1 MERWADDDGV
11 QALFEIFTTSQR
23 LILKSMD
30 YQGVRFT
37 KYQIY
42 LLIVLSRK
50 KSMTLS
56 QAAASLGCSKEQ
68 ATRLVAALV
77 DAGFIERLH
86 SEENRKLVMIR
97 LTKEGTAFVCWE
109 RMMVQ
114 EKLKTDLG
122 CFDQKER
129 QQFFD
134 LIRQLA
140 PLLRK
145 AEEYQEKTRREFEHE
160 VYRKNIDGASAGG
173 SEETEVV
180 R

>member
-50 KSMTLS
+50 KSMTMS

-77 DAGFIERLH
+77 AAQRRKPETGDDPLNKRRHSICLLGKNDGSGKIKNGFRL
-86 SEENRKLVMIR
+86 L
-97 LTKEGTAFVCWE
+97 
-109 RMMVQ
+109 
-114 EKLKTDLG
+114 
-122 CFDQKER
+122 
-129 QQFFD
+129 
-134 LIRQLA
+134 
-140 PLLRK
+140 
-145 AEEYQEKTRREFEHE
+145 
-160 VYRKNIDGASAGG
+160 
-173 SEETEVV
+173 
-180 R
+180 